1 LYNPEDLLKEIQK
14 EKEKIVN
21 ELKEKELKAKEKEFK
36 LSTPA
41 KEFYAIQTDLYS
53 KFDADGVPTHDAKGT
68 EITKE
73 IKNKLKK
80 EFKKHEDNHKKWL
93 ETKNK
98 QANPDDVAEKRII
111 NQTQI

>member
-1 LYNPEDLLKEIQK
+1 MLKEIQK

-36 LSTPA
+36 LSNPA

-53 KFDADGVPTHDAKGT
+53 KFDADGVPSHDAKGT
-68 EITKE
+68 EIPKE
-73 IKNKLKK
+73 IKNKIKK

-98 QANPDDVAEKRII
+98 QANTDDIAEKRIV